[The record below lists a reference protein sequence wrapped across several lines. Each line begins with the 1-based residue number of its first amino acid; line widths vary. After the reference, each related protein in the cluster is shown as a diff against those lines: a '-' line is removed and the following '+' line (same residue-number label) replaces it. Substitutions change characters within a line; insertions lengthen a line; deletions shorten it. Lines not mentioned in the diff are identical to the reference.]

1 MNICCEKILLVGA
14 TIVVHR
20 ISANHVLIGQPRMN
34 QSVHNL
40 AQLLAE
46 FLSES
51 GDAENLSVQPRRNS
65 KLF

>member
-1 MNICCEKILLVGA
+1 MNICCERILLVGA
-14 TIVVHR
+14 MIVVSR

-34 QSVHNL
+34 QSVYSL

-51 GDAENLSVQPRRNS
+51 GDAENLSVQPKRNS
-65 KLF
+65 ILF